1 MGLSTDDSKQKSTLE
16 LFKNYKINNYDVP
29 MPKKRTSPKG
39 RVTFSDM
46 KQKKHRK
53 SLIKMK
59 AEQSKN
65 TLSKDRSLAQELADD
80 KVEKL
85 RTK

>member
-1 MGLSTDDSKQKSTLE
+1 
-16 LFKNYKINNYDVP
+16 
-29 MPKKRTSPKG
+29 MPKKRTSPKH

-53 SLIKMK
+53 SLLKMK

-65 TLSKDRSLAQELADD
+65 SLSKDRSLAQELTDD
-80 KVEKL
+80 KMMEKQF
-85 RTK
+85 KAK